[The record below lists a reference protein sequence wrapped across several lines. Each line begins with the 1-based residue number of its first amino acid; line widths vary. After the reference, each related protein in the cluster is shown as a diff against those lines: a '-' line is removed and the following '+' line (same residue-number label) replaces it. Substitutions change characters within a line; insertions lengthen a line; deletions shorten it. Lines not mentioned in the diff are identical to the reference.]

1 VGVAAEDVAAETR
14 GKIRSLYDG
23 VDTRTVREFATRNR
37 ITKRKSTMAS
47 SVGQFCIAVADLE
60 ESVRFYTEIMGLEEQ
75 GRTEIPNVDE
85 VHLAG
90 QQGGGRL
97 QLAKFAETMRPGPI
111 DHGFALWKIY
121 INVDD
126 AAATWKKAVD
136 AGYKSVTE
144 PERLDR
150 WPVVVGFVLDPDGY
164 LIEIIQH
171 DGPRP
176 GEG

>member
-1 VGVAAEDVAAETR
+1 
-14 GKIRSLYDG
+14 
-23 VDTRTVREFATRNR
+23 
-37 ITKRKSTMAS
+37 MPS
-47 SVGQFCIAVADLE
+47 SVGQFCIAVEDLE
-60 ESVRFYTEIMGLEEQ
+60 RSVRFYTEIMGLEEQ
-75 GRTEIPNVDE
+75 GRTEIPNVNE

-90 QQGGGRL
+90 KEGG
-97 QLAKFAETMRPGPI
+97 PGPI

-136 AGYKSVTE
+136 AGYKSVME

-150 WPVVVGFVLDPDGY
+150 WPVIVGFVLDPDGY

-171 DGPRP
+171 EGPRP
-176 GEG
+176 GE